1 MIKEF
6 EVGDAQ
12 QATPMQFNTL
22 TLEKNSVLVAR
33 IPQNGFYDC
42 EAMQI
47 IYKALKDRFPM
58 HQILVCYDD
67 IEFMVIHDK
76 GYRPERITCNDEN
89 LYGY

>member
-6 EVGDAQ
+6 GRQDAQ
-12 QATPMQFNTL
+12 QATSMQLDTL

-42 EAMQI
+42 EMMQAL
-47 IYKALKDRFPM
+47 YKALQDRFPR

-67 IEFMVIHDK
+67 VEFMAIHDK
-76 GYRPERITCNDEN
+76 GYAPERITCNETSS
-89 LYGY
+89 YY